1 MIFINLQILPMKGY
15 TAAER
20 AEAISAELFAISRPL
35 PVRELEDVSQY
46 LFGWVAHPI
55 EDKAV
60 LQGIDDYVINVHPQK
75 NINNLVALF
84 PELTPTEVAQLTG
97 YINSVSSFEFQYIL
111 PSNATIL
118 TDNELQEYYGTF
130 DI

>member
-1 MIFINLQILPMKGY
+1 MASLNLQILPTQGM

-35 PVRELEDVSQY
+35 PVREAEDVSQY
-46 LFGWVAHPI
+46 LFGWIAHPT

-60 LQGIDDYVINVHPQK
+60 LQCIEGYVINVHPQK

-84 PELTPTEVAQLTG
+84 PELTPAEVAQLTG
-97 YINSVSSFEFQYIL
+97 YINSVSSFEFQHVL
-111 PSNATIL
+111 PSNAVIL
-118 TDNELQEYYGTF
+118 TEQEMNDYAQ
-130 DI
+130 

>member
-1 MIFINLQILPMKGY
+1 MASINLQVLPMQGY

-46 LFGWVAHPI
+46 LFGWIAHPT

-60 LQGIDDYVINVHPQK
+60 LQGVEGYVINVHPQK

-97 YINSVSSFEFQYIL
+97 YINSVSSFEFQHIL

-118 TDNELQEYYGTF
+118 TEEEMNEYHAE
-130 DI
+130 